1 MKQNEWRNQE
11 LIDYIIYLYNLFH
24 KIDYDIR
31 RPFSQMLWVLYE
43 KQHQPIIFHKLESE
57 NITFEQIKDFILAI
71 LSKDDFLNKCC
82 GNEFI
87 NLVLTIDIIFFRDES
102 PLKIAKADL
111 TFKLKEFENLIYD
124 SGQYNKKSYCHI
136 FNVGSVS
143 LPNEPIFGDYKLE
156 SLNPYDLPIL
166 IGEKSLF
173 SSLHPFELSPLF
185 LTKEDSL
192 PCNNEEINSHI
203 LNIWQGANIYIQV
216 LKYIKDS
223 PICIDYVTL
232 LYSPFWLNSV
242 RREGIF
248 LFGRPLR
255 SKSNNKY
262 DIDKDTQKLA
272 LKWLTFL
279 SSDGIKKRFDMDY
292 MQTEKIKIPELRKT
306 ISTAGTHYENYHNR
320 EEVSDK
326 FILLIFALE
335 SLFSPI
341 TESTYRISM
350 HAATLLEDYGPNRNI
365 IFKFMSKMLKNRADL
380 VHGRKL
386 FNELDIS
393 ENDIERFASYI
404 RQSMLSI
411 IAIYLRGENSRGNL
425 LKRLDNLVLG
435 AENYPSFNEETNLE
449 KFIDVVLT
457 KG

>member
-1 MKQNEWRNQE
+1 MKQNECRNQE
-11 LIDYIIYLYNLFH
+11 LINYIIYLYNLFH
-24 KIDYDIR
+24 IIDYDIR
-31 RPFSQMLWVLYE
+31 RPFSQILWVLYE
-43 KQHQPIIFHKLESE
+43 KQYQPIIFHKLESE
-57 NITFEQIKDFILAI
+57 NITFQQVKDLILAI

-87 NLVLTIDIIFFRDES
+87 NLVLIIDIIFFRDES

-124 SGQYNKKSYCHI
+124 SGEYNKKSYCHI

-143 LPNEPIFGDYKLE
+143 FPNEPIFGDYKLE

-173 SSLHPFELSPLF
+173 SSLHPFEPSSLF

-203 LNIWQGANIYIQV
+203 LNIWQGANIYIQL

-255 SKSNNKY
+255 SKSNSKY
-262 DIDKDTQKLA
+262 NLDKDTQNLA
-272 LKWLTFL
+272 RKWLTFL
-279 SSDGIKKRFDMDY
+279 SIDEIKKRFDIDY
-292 MQTEKIKIPELRKT
+292 MQTKNIKIPKLRKT
-306 ISTAGTHYENYHNR
+306 ISTAGTHYENYHTR
-320 EEVSDK
+320 EDISDK
-326 FILLIFALE
+326 FLLLIFALE
-335 SLFSPI
+335 SLFSPN
-341 TESTYRISM
+341 TESTYRISL
-350 HAATLLEDYGPNRNI
+350 HAATLLADYGPNRNLI
-365 IFKFMSKMLKNRADL
+365 YKFISKMLKNRADL
-380 VHGRKL
+380 VHGRML

-393 ENDIERFASYI
+393 EDDIERFASYV

-411 IAIYLRGENSRGNL
+411 IAIYLRGENSRDNL
-425 LKRLDNLVLG
+425 LKRLDNLSLG
-435 AENYPSFNEETNLE
+435 AENYSSFNEETNLE
-449 KFIDVVLT
+449 KFIDIVLT